1 MRSCD
6 MVIVVPVDKHT
17 GNDEVL
23 RLQAW
28 GEVSELLRPGLG
40 KLYRQFNP

>member
-6 MVIVVPVDKHT
+6 MVIIVPVDKHT

-28 GEVSELLRPGLG
+28 GRGL
-40 KLYRQFNP
+40 

>member
-1 MRSCD
+1 MKSCD

-23 RLQAW
+23 RLQAF
-28 GEVSELLRPGLG
+28 GVSLHVDLH
-40 KLYRQFNP
+40 FSIFIC